1 MMQAEEVT
9 KINVLIDRSATLFRS
24 TDEPFGCFLSAFTQA
39 PKTPLQKSMDLLGK
53 QLSLYSFCIIGL
65 LFPSSSPVLCDCRRL
80 IPSCFLLCASGVI
93 MLVGWMQGKR
103 ILDMFTIGV
112 R

>member
-1 MMQAEEVT
+1 M
-9 KINVLIDRSATLFRS
+9 
-24 TDEPFGCFLSAFTQA
+24 CFVQS

-53 QLSLYSFCIIGL
+53 QLSLYSLSIIGL
-65 LFPSSSPVLCDCRRL
+65 APSPPSSGHFCRWGL
-80 IPSCFLLCASGVI
+80 ALPLNSVFSGVI
-93 MLVGWMQGKR
+93 MLVGWLQGKR